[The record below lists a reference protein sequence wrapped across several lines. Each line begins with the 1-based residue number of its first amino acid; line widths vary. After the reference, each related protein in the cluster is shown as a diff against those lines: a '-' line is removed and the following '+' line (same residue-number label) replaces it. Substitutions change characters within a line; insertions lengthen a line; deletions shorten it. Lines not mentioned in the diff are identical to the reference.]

1 MNDEKLALMMEAID
15 PVRDLTD
22 ETLEDLFPHKDLMTK
37 IQAGIKE
44 PAPEQSRVASVPVW
58 RRASVMATAAA
69 LAAVVAVGGFLI
81 DAATTSSQFAV
92 LSFRP
97 SGVTASEFGGSHSA
111 IGTTLTIESVVA
123 PLGTLYR
130 FNSTPTFSST
140 SGAASSYELT
150 GPSDLSVEVQ
160 RLATI
165 LNVAGTATGSD
176 SNGWQVGTALGGPA
190 VSLYNDPSVNLPRAS
205 YIAPV
210 QGNAGSVCPIVG
222 DPLDTNTQAMQT
234 TAQSFL
240 TQVGMTYTLATPAFT
255 AAPLPMPLCGLNA
268 SAQQLTAT
276 IAASGVPTMNLV
288 VHMAFNENGQVIEA
302 DFPDVNLPVTG
313 VNYPLQ
319 SAEAAASSLA
329 AYESS
334 AIQWNANWFSATTA
348 VVGHGPLSTE
358 KKTAPSITAVTLN
371 GVTIELAATELNNG
385 SHWLLPRYVFTGT
398 ILNDSTSTGRFLD
411 SVSAIEPKYVN
422 MPSTNVGLP
431 DDVPAPPVHP

>member
-1 MNDEKLALMMEAID
+1 
-15 PVRDLTD
+15 
-22 ETLEDLFPHKDLMTK
+22 
-37 IQAGIKE
+37 
-44 PAPEQSRVASVPVW
+44 
-58 RRASVMATAAA
+58 
-69 LAAVVAVGGFLI
+69 
-81 DAATTSSQFAV
+81 
-92 LSFRP
+92 
-97 SGVTASEFGGSHSA
+97 
-111 IGTTLTIESVVA
+111 
-123 PLGTLYR
+123 
-130 FNSTPTFSST
+130 
-140 SGAASSYELT
+140 
-150 GPSDLSVEVQ
+150 
-160 RLATI
+160 
-165 LNVAGTATGSD
+165 
-176 SNGWQVGTALGGPA
+176 
-190 VSLYNDPSVNLPRAS
+190 
-205 YIAPV
+205 
-210 QGNAGSVCPIVG
+210 
-222 DPLDTNTQAMQT
+222 
-234 TAQSFL
+234 
-240 TQVGMTYTLATPAFT
+240 
-255 AAPLPMPLCGLNA
+255 LNA